1 MGGIVE
7 VDEKIEN
14 AFMSL
19 PSEDKTAVISH
30 GAAIRFSELSKRH
43 FLAGEKV
50 RSFEEKYAVKLSE
63 LQESGLPDDADFE
76 MHEDYIMCC
85 HWSDVIEKTEQ
96 QMEALR
102 PLLEFGV
109 LG

>member
-43 FLAGEKV
+43 FLGACRTLRASYK
-50 RSFEEKYAVKLSE
+50 
-63 LQESGLPDDADFE
+63 
-76 MHEDYIMCC
+76 
-85 HWSDVIEKTEQ
+85 IE
-96 QMEALR
+96 AS
-102 PLLEFGV
+102 
-109 LG
+109 